1 MHYPLAVVKAR
12 DVSVAR
18 AVQKKVQEKRNH
30 WRRIASL
37 SHEFRTLNTT
47 DVYSNAAHI
56 RPLRMEH
63 MTTVVVEVMTT
74 MSVSNGNSTRCTV
87 LCFHLSRTT
96 WNSIV
101 FFSYFSV
108 DSCQSLATSAPILSL
123 SLSLSRQITM
133 RWQIQLKC
141 THNGTTDAPIN
152 LLSTQFNGEMSSLSE
167 INRVTVFRRK
177 CK

>member
-101 FFSYFSV
+101 FFFFLFFGRFLSIPRNER
-108 DSCQSLATSAPILSL
+108 TNSL
-123 SLSLSRQITM
+123 SLSFSLTTNYDAMANSIEMHTQWNNRCANKFAIDT
-133 RWQIQLKC
+133 IQWRNVEFKW
-141 THNGTTDAPIN
+141 DKP
-152 LLSTQFNGEMSSLSE
+152 SDS
-167 INRVTVFRRK
+167 VP
-177 CK
+177 